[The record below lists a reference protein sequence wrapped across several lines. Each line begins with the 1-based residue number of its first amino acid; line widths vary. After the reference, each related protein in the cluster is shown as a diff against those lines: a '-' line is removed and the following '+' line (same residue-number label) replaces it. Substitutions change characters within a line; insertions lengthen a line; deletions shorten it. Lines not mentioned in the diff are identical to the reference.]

1 MRYGILLITAIAIG
15 CATSYSPPT
24 KYVLESDV
32 QVAAAQQPLDKTLGI
47 RALVAAR
54 PYKQKVVYRESG
66 FVLGE
71 YSSVEWAELPA
82 DVVTRI
88 LTDAIVATH
97 RFKDVGNAED
107 LALPDLV
114 LTGELR
120 KFDVVRTTDP
130 WEAECEVHLELRDTQ
145 QPQAVWAATLTE
157 SEPLERNE
165 SAALPSAMSR
175 AVAKIVKQAAEAI
188 AAR

>member
-1 MRYGILLITAIAIG
+1 MRYGILLIAVIAIG

-47 RALVAAR
+47 RPLVAAR

-71 YSSVEWAELPA
+71 YSTVEWAELPA

-88 LTDAIVATH
+88 LSDSIVATH
-97 RFKDVGNAED
+97 HFKDVGNAED

-130 WEAECEVHLELRDTQ
+130 WKAECEVRLELRDTQ
-145 QPQAVWAATLTE
+145 QPQAVWAVTFTD

-165 SAALPSAMSR
+165 ASALPAAMSR
-175 AVAKIVKQAAEAI
+175 AVAKIVKQAVEAI

>member
-1 MRYGILLITAIAIG
+1 MRYGILFITVIAIG

-47 RALVAAR
+47 RPLVAAR

-71 YSSVEWAELPA
+71 YSTVEWAELPA

-97 RFKDVGNAED
+97 HFKDVGNAED
-107 LALPDLV
+107 LALPDLI

-120 KFDVVRTTDP
+120 KFDVVRTADP

-145 QPQAVWAATLTE
+145 QPQAVWADTLKK

-165 SAALPSAMSR
+165 PAALPSAMSR

-188 AAR
+188 VAR